1 MKDWSKVTLKTSDS
15 LETAIKILHEGGL
28 QIALVVDKK
37 GKLLGTITDGD
48 IRRILIKH
56 LGMDCLVEK
65 VMNGRPETA
74 LNSKGVM
81 SRPIWTLMN
90 KLTMFKDCQCGDL
103 TNAKG
108 LEQHF
113 VGKLP
118 KRDARGFLE
127 YFADEHDITRAV
139 TRHGAWG

>member
-1 MKDWSKVTLKTSDS
+1 MKNWTKILIKPSDV
-15 LETAIKILHEGGL
+15 LETAIKVLHAGGL
-28 QIALVVDKK
+28 RIALVVDKK

-48 IRRILIKH
+48 FRSAIIKH

-108 LEQHF
+108 LEQRI
-113 VGKLP
+113 VNIP
-118 KRDARGFLE
+118 SS
-127 YFADEHDITRAV
+127 V
-139 TRHGAWG
+139 TL